1 MRKKLTISSMMVVI
15 LLYLI
20 PVQQAFAQ
28 NELNIHGK
36 VTGPGG
42 TGLAGATIKIKGSS
56 TVSLTD
62 ENGNFSI
69 RIPKSNTSIIIS
81 YVGYIDKE
89 VVVRNPDQLVSVSL
103 EPAITGLEEV
113 VVIGYGTAKR
123 KEVAG
128 AVSVVNAKEAGAN
141 TSTNPSQLLIGK
153 AAGVQVVQSNG
164 TPGADAQIIVRGTG
178 SFTSVDPLYVID
190 GIQGDKNLFNTL
202 SSQDIENIT
211 VLKDASSTAIYGA
224 AAANGVVIVT
234 TKKGRSGTPRVS
246 VLSQWGVA
254 QAWRKLDVL
263 NAAQYIDA
271 LKDFAATGN
280 NTLPAKFNTQ
290 DVLVDRVD
298 WQKEIF
304 QKGLVSEN
312 NVNINGGSDKVVY
325 NLSLGYITQQSTI
338 KDLTNKRINARFSL
352 EETLGRFKFGQ
363 TLNIRQ
369 TTTTGLLT
377 NVISAIG
384 YAPYKPV
391 YDESVLGGYSIV
403 TNVDDFSN
411 VNNPLQ
417 EINVKTQKNK
427 EYLFFPQ
434 LYGEVNLIKGLKFRS
449 QLSATIGG
457 GRNVGYQYP
466 YTASNNLGF
475 SRQATQSYN
484 DYSYYTF
491 ENYFSY
497 DKKFG
502 LHTISATLGN
512 SYLSSGNTA
521 SLSGL
526 GSNIPN
532 DNIQNIS
539 VASTQ
544 TVNGS
549 SYNYARP
556 SVISYFARIN
566 YSFDDKYI
574 LTASFRRDGASNFGA
589 NNRFGNFPGAGLAW
603 RFSNEDFINTALPF
617 LSEGKIRVGWGRT
630 GNNNIPNFLTSPLT
644 FAGNPTGNLVYSF
657 GTNEAFV
664 PGTTVSTLAN
674 PDLRWEQTDQTDVGL
689 DLGFLNNKL
698 NITVDW
704 YKRKSSGLL
713 VSVPIP
719 SSSGIGLS
727 GVQSSKTVN
736 AADAQNTGIEFQ
748 VGYADKT
755 SKDFSYNV
763 SINAAFNK
771 NEVLSLGSEFAAP
784 IQAGAFDQ
792 LSAFT
797 YTAAGSAIGAF
808 YGYRLDKVA
817 STQAEIDALNAKTGT
832 PATEYQEGLKPGDF
846 IFKDL
851 DGDNKVT
858 SADQEILGNP
868 IPKVVYGFNAGVS
881 FKNFDLNIVFS
892 GVSGLKLLNATRFN
906 TLIMATGHNATTAI
920 LDRWRQSGDVASLPR
935 LGQNANSSGNLR
947 ASDWWLE
954 DGSYARLRNLTIGYT
969 FNQEKLSGFING
981 SFKNIR
987 VYVAAQNLFTITK
1000 YTGYD
1005 PEVMVQSG
1013 QSFIFNR
1020 GIDDGQIPQPRT
1032 FLAGIQLGF

>member
-1 MRKKLTISSMMVVI
+1 MRKKLTMSFMIVMMLLGVISI
-15 LLYLI
+15 QHAL
-20 PVQQAFAQ
+20 AQ
-28 NELNIHGK
+28 NASTIRGK
-36 VTGPGG
+36 VTGSDGAA
-42 TGLAGATIKIKGSS
+42 LVGATVKVKGAATS
-56 TVSLTD
+56 VLTD
-62 ENGNFSI
+62 DGGNFSI
-69 RIPKSNTSIIIS
+69 AVSKTNATLIVS
-81 YVGYIDKE
+81 YVGYRDKE
-89 VVVRNPDQLVSVSL
+89 VAVKNPDQLISVAL
-103 EPAITGLEEV
+103 ELTETGLEEV

-153 AAGVQVVQSNG
+153 AAGVQVVQANG
-164 TPGADAQIIVRGTG
+164 TPGAEAQIIVRGTG

-190 GIQGDKNLFNTL
+190 GIQGDRNLFNTL

-234 TKKGRSGTPRVS
+234 TRKGRSGAPKVT

-254 QAWRKLDVL
+254 QAWKQLDIL
-263 NAAQYIDA
+263 NAAQYVDA
-271 LKDFAATGN
+271 MKDFAATGN

-290 DVLVDRVD
+290 DVLTDRVD

-304 QKGLVSEN
+304 QKGLISEN
-312 NVNINGGSDKVVY
+312 NVNINGGSEKVIY
-325 NLSLGYITQQSTI
+325 NMSIGYITQQSTI
-338 KDLTNKRINARFSL
+338 KDLTNKRLNARFSL

-363 TLNIRQ
+363 TVNIRH
-369 TTTTGLLT
+369 TTTTGLMS

-384 YAPYKPV
+384 YAPYKPI
-391 YDESVLGGYSIV
+391 YDETVLGGYSIV
-403 TNVDDFSN
+403 SNVDDFSN

-417 EINVKTQKNK
+417 EQNVKTQKNK
-427 EYLFFPQ
+427 EYVFFPQ
-434 LYGEVNLIKGLKFRS
+434 LYGEVNLIKGLRFRS

-475 SRQATQSYN
+475 ARQATQSFN
-484 DYSYYTF
+484 DYSHYTF

-497 DKKFG
+497 DRRFKQHAI
-502 LHTISATLGN
+502 LATLGN
-512 SYLSSGNTA
+512 SYLSAGNTA

-539 VASTQ
+539 VAPSQ

-556 SVISYFARIN
+556 SLISYFARLN

-574 LTASFRRDGASNFGA
+574 FSASFRRDGASNFGA

-603 RFSNEDFINTALPF
+603 RFSNEDFISSTLPF
-617 LSEGKIRVGWGRT
+617 LSEGKLRIGWGRT
-630 GNNNIPNFLTSPLT
+630 GNNNIPNFLIKPLT
-644 FAGNPTGNLVYSF
+644 FAGSPTGNLVYSL
-657 GTNEAFV
+657 GPNETFV
-664 PGTTVSTLAN
+664 SGTTVSTVAN
-674 PDLRWEQTDQTDVGL
+674 PDLKWEQTDQTDIGL
-689 DLGFLNNKL
+689 DLSFLNNKL
-698 NITVDW
+698 SLTVDW

-719 SSSGIGLS
+719 SSTGIGLS
-727 GVQSSKTVN
+727 GTQSAKTVN
-736 AADAQNTGIEFQ
+736 AADAQNTGVEFQ
-748 VGYADKT
+748 IGYTDKPT
-755 SKDFSYNV
+755 KNFGYNV
-763 SINAAFNK
+763 SVNAAFNK
-771 NEVLSLGSEFAAP
+771 NKVLSLGSEFAAP
-784 IQAGAFDQ
+784 IQAGTFDQ
-792 LSAFT
+792 LSTFT

-817 STQAEIDALNAKTGT
+817 SSQAEIDALNAKTGT
-832 PATEYQEGLKPGDF
+832 PGTQYQGGLKPGDF

-851 DGDNKVT
+851 DGDNIVT

-868 IPKVVYGFNAGVS
+868 IPKIVYGFNAGINY
-881 FKNFDLNIVFS
+881 KDFDVNIVLS
-892 GVSGLKLLNATRFN
+892 GISGIKLINATRFN
-906 TLIMATGHNATTAI
+906 TLVMATGHNATTGI
-920 LDRWRQSGDVASLPR
+920 LDRWRQEGDVASLPR

-969 FNQEKLSGFING
+969 FRQEKLSGIATG
-981 SFKNIR
+981 AFKSIR
-987 VYVAAQNLFTITK
+987 IYVAAQNLFTITN

-1005 PEVMVQSG
+1005 PEVSVQNGASY
-1013 QSFIFNR
+1013 IFNR

-1032 FLAGIQLGF
+1032 FLAGVQIGF